1 MRYLL
6 CLLIGLLAGAL
17 LASTAANAL
26 QRRNAVPR
34 ALMTL
39 MQHDLADAR
48 ATTRAPAC
56 ATEQLPAMHARMG
69 FLAGDLERSV
79 LEPATHDRVFTQYVD
94 DLRAAIKHWDA
105 KATCAAQAQALV
117 EVGNACEACHR
128 DYR

>member
-6 CLLIGLLAGAL
+6 CLLAGLLAGAL
-17 LASTAANAL
+17 LASTAASAL

-48 ATTRAPAC
+48 GTTRAPAC
-56 ATEQLPAMHARMG
+56 TTEQLPAVHARLR
-69 FLAGDLERSV
+69 FLADDLERGV
-79 LEPATHDRVFTQYVD
+79 LEPATHDRVFTQYAD
-94 DLRAAIKHWDA
+94 DLRAAIARWDVKTA
-105 KATCAAQAQALV
+105 CAAQAQALV
-117 EVGNACEACHR
+117 AVGNACEACHR

>member
-6 CLLIGLLAGAL
+6 CLLVGLLAGAL
-17 LASTAANAL
+17 LASTAASAL

-39 MQHDLADAR
+39 MQHDLADAQG
-48 ATTRAPAC
+48 ATRTPGC
-56 ATEQLPAMHARMG
+56 ETGPLPTAHARLQ

-79 LEPATHDRVFTQYVD
+79 LAPATRDRVFTQYAD
-94 DLRAAIKHWDA
+94 DLRAAITRWDA
-105 KATCAAQAQALV
+105 KAACAAQAQALID
-117 EVGNACEACHR
+117 VGNACEACHR

>member
-17 LASTAANAL
+17 LASTAASAL
-26 QRRNAVPR
+26 QRRNALPR

-48 ATTRAPAC
+48 GTTRAPAC
-56 ATEQLPAMHARMG
+56 TTERLAAAHARMLL
-69 FLAGDLERSV
+69 LAGDLERSV
-79 LEPATHDRVFTQYVD
+79 LEPATHDRVFTQYAD
-94 DLRAAIKHWDA
+94 DLRAAIARWDA
-105 KATCAAQAQALV
+105 KAACAVQAQALAD
-117 EVGNACEACHR
+117 VGNACEACHR

>member
-17 LASTAANAL
+17 LASTAASAL

-39 MQHDLADAR
+39 MQHDLAEAR
-48 ATTRAPAC
+48 RTTRAPAC
-56 ATEQLPAMHARMG
+56 ATVQLAVAHARMRL
-69 FLAGDLERSV
+69 LAGDLERSV
-79 LEPATHDRVFTQYVD
+79 LEPAARDRVFTQYAD
-94 DLRAAIKHWDA
+94 DLRAAIVRWDA
-105 KATCAAQAQALV
+105 KAACAAQAQALAD
-117 EVGNACEACHR
+117 VGNACEACHR

>member
-17 LASTAANAL
+17 LASTAASAL
-26 QRRNAVPR
+26 QRRHAVPR

-39 MQHDLADAR
+39 MQHDLAAAR
-48 ATTRAPAC
+48 ATTRAPGC
-56 ATEQLPAMHARMG
+56 ATEPLPAVHARMR

-79 LEPATHDRVFTQYVD
+79 LEPAMRDRVFTQYAD
-94 DLRAAIKHWDA
+94 DLRAAIARWDA
-105 KATCAAQAQALV
+105 NATCAAQAQALV
-117 EVGNACEACHR
+117 DVGNACEACHR